1 MPDALSLVPD
11 PHPGLIQGLA
21 FLPPTVMLTKVSIFF
36 MKQGFVYILS
46 NYKRTVFYIG
56 VTSDLKKRLQEHRDG
71 IGSAFTNKYKVNF
84 LMYFEEFQSIQL
96 AIEREKKLKNWRRE
110 WKIDLIKTTNPDLI
124 DLDSQ

>member
-1 MPDALSLVPD
+1 
-11 PHPGLIQGLA
+11 
-21 FLPPTVMLTKVSIFF
+21 MLTNVSIFF

-46 NYKRTVFYIG
+46 NYKRNVFYID

-71 IGSAFTNKYKVNF
+71 IDSAFTNKYKVHF

-96 AIEREKKLKNWRRE
+96 AIEREKKLKNWRRD

-124 DLDSQ
+124 NLNSQ